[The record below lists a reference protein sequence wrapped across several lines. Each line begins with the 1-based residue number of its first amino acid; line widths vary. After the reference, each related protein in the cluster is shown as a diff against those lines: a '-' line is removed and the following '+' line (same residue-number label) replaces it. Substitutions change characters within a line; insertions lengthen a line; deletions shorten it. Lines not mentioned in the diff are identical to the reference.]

1 MPVKLAP
8 QVTDKNSEPIREG
21 NHVYTRVRGGR
32 HEGSVE
38 QIVMTEPEAKEAG
51 VKNPPKVRRAHT
63 Q

>member
-1 MPVKLAP
+1 MTP

-21 NHVYTRVRGGR
+21 DHVYTRVRGGR
-32 HEGSVE
+32 HEGNVD
-38 QIVMTEPEAKEAG
+38 QIVITEEEAQEAG